1 MYITVNTT
9 VKRRTDIDLFRFS
22 VDGRPFEVLSDEEK
36 EHRIA
41 EVASRLKLIGDKAV
55 ERYNTE
61 SSSSGLES
69 PQGQGHTARAG
80 EFLDVLNSN
89 YALNYWSYFVAN
101 LFADFYYDY
110 SNDTM
115 NI

>member
-1 MYITVNTT
+1 MLLWTRQTLYKSNPFVPIE
-9 VKRRTDIDLFRFS
+9 
-22 VDGRPFEVLSDEEK
+22 GRLFEVLSEEEK

-69 PQGQGHTARAG
+69 PQGQGPTARTG
-80 EFLDVLNSN
+80 EFWDFLN
-89 YALNYWSYFVAN
+89 LIV
-101 LFADFYYDY
+101 
-110 SNDTM
+110 
-115 NI
+115 

>member
-1 MYITVNTT
+1 MLLWTRQTWYKSNPFVSI
-9 VKRRTDIDLFRFS
+9 
-22 VDGRPFEVLSDEEK
+22 DGRPFEVLSEEEK

-69 PQGQGHTARAG
+69 PQGQGPTARAG
-80 EFLDVLNSN
+80 EFWDILNLIVL
-89 YALNYWSYFVAN
+89 
-101 LFADFYYDY
+101 
-110 SNDTM
+110 
-115 NI
+115 